1 MIDNLNFEVLLYSDG
16 SQQALSAA
24 VYAATLFK
32 HMPNM
37 MLTVVQIKECNE
49 GFMGTE
55 YSWKELRTKHKRYY
69 WGCAQGAEPSW
80 IDHWPNGPRTGWL
93 NQVANESDLETNNQH
108 DVVMRK
114 TRNIL
119 MNKGINVK
127 LQILCSNTSISDT
140 ADTAD
145 LILDYATRN
154 SFGLIIMGEQEPSTL
169 NWFNSGNLPHVVRTK
184 STIPVVLVKKLT
196 EDFVDTYILEKTKMQ
211 PISTGNSGMEGRSE
225 NILF

>member
-1 MIDNLNFEVLLYSDG
+1 MNNHMNFKVLLYSDG

-24 VYAATLFK
+24 VYAATLLK

-37 MLTVVQIKECNE
+37 SLTIVQIKECDE

-55 YSWKELRTKHKRYY
+55 YSWKELRPKPKRYY
-69 WGCAQGAEPSW
+69 WGCAPSAEPSW

-93 NQVANESDLETNNQH
+93 NHVANESVLETNNQH
-108 DVVMRK
+108 DVVMRETK
-114 TRNIL
+114 NIL
-119 MNKGINVK
+119 SSRGINVE

-154 SFGLIIMGEQEPSTL
+154 SFGLIVMGEQEQSAF
-169 NWFNSGNLPHVVRTK
+169 NWFNMGNLPQVVRNK
-184 STIPVVLVKKLT
+184 STIPVVLVKKLN
-196 EDFVDTYILEKTKMQ
+196 EDFVDTYILEKMKMQ
-211 PISTGNSGMEGRSE
+211 PISASNSGMDGRSE